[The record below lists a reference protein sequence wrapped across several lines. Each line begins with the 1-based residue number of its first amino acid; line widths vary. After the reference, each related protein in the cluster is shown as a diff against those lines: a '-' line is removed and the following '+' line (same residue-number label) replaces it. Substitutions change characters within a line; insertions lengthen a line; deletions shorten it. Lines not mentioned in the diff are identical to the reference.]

1 MIFFQIPYILLDN
14 DFLRSTGKIYVVAL
28 VSLLV
33 WTGII
38 WYLIRLEKRLKEMDD
53 QMK

>member
-1 MIFFQIPYILLDN
+1 MYFFQLPFVFIDN

-33 WTGII
+33 WIGII
-38 WYLIRLEKRLKEMDD
+38 WYLIRLEKRLKEIDD
-53 QMK
+53 QTK

>member
-1 MIFFQIPYILLDN
+1 MFFFQFTFLFIDN

-33 WTGII
+33 WVGII
-38 WYLIRLEKRLKEMDD
+38 WYLIRLEKRLKEIDD